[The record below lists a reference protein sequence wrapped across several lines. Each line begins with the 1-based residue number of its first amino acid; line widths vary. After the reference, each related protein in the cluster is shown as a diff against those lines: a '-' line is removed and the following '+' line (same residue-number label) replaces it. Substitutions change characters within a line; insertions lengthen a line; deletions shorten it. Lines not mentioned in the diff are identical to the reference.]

1 MRRLHPMMIDEIM
14 HVSAEP
20 GDPVAILMAASLIR
34 EDFPWLYELSME
46 VYRAAKSGN
55 IEDMEQ
61 EIRRLRRVSEFA
73 LRGPMREELGLESDE
88 GHVLALEFPR
98 ILERGLM
105 RAMEL
110 RNAQLR
116 PRRSKAGAE
125 GG

>member
-1 MRRLHPMMIDEIM
+1 MMIDEIM